1 MAAKRSARTPKT
13 AYRCLRGFSYP
24 ASKSDRDRIHDAMR
38 GNPAMT
44 DAQAA
49 SLRAE
54 VGNWQRYEAG
64 DRIEN
69 LPTDVSAN
77 LLKRGALEVIT
88 GKSAGT
94 AKGEEVT
101 ADDTQS

>member
-1 MAAKRSARTPKT
+1 MPAKRRTATKGA

-24 ASKSDRDRIHDAMR
+24 SSQSIRDRIRAGDHMKLEER
-38 GNPAMT
+38 G
-44 DAQAA
+44 
-49 SLRAE
+49 E
-54 VGNWQRYEAG
+54 WQRYAVG

-69 LPTDVSAN
+69 LPSDVSAN

-94 AKGEEVT
+94 AKGEEVM